1 MAIAWAEDF
10 KEQVKVFAVL
20 LLIEVVVEV
29 VSYEWLGDHLFG
41 VAWHSHGIVE
51 YLVHSVW
58 LMIVMTPLLFW
69 YVRRQLRTQSRL
81 HHDLWQMAHY
91 DELTGLPNR
100 RLAFTNMKEFLSDS
114 VGSGHPMAVL
124 LIDLD
129 RFKQVNDSLGH
140 DVGDEVL
147 KIAAGR
153 VRDVLGRG
161 EIAAR
166 LGGDEF
172 LVMIPAA
179 STEEAVQ
186 AANLLLER
194 LQEKITWNG
203 YEFYLTA
210 SIGIAL
216 CPVSGET
223 VSSVM
228 KSADLAMYEA
238 KRDGKNRWHI
248 HMEALQEKLYSTFR
262 LENDLRRALH
272 EQNELFLEFQPQM
285 NVGTNRV
292 DSLEA
297 LIRWHHPTLGLIP
310 PSEFIPIAEDS
321 GLIVKIGALVLQ
333 TACAQLNEW
342 KRQNKSILP
351 IGVNVSQVELAQQ
364 DFVEKFLHVLSD
376 YDIDTS
382 LVFIEITET
391 SLMKNEREVR
401 DKLTQLRQRGIH
413 VMLDDFGN
421 GYNSLGVLRQ
431 LPIDTVKIDRT
442 FVRDIH
448 SSVADRSLF
457 SALVH
462 LAHSFSLTVL
472 AEGVEHQ
479 QQLAV
484 VSEERC
490 DQYQGY
496 LFSRPITA
504 NKVAI
509 DYL

>member
-1 MAIAWAEDF
+1 
-10 KEQVKVFAVL
+10 
-20 LLIEVVVEV
+20 
-29 VSYEWLGDHLFG
+29 
-41 VAWHSHGIVE
+41 
-51 YLVHSVW
+51 
-58 LMIVMTPLLFW
+58 
-69 YVRRQLRTQSRL
+69 
-81 HHDLWQMAHY
+81 MAHH

-100 RLAFTNMKEFLSDS
+100 RLAYIKMKELLSDS
-114 VGSGHPMAVL
+114 IRSGDSMAVL

-129 RFKQVNDSLGH
+129 RFKEVNDSLGH

-153 VRDVLGRG
+153 ICHLLGMG
-161 EIAAR
+161 EVAAR

-172 LVMIPAA
+172 LVMIPVS

-186 AANLLLER
+186 AADLLLER

-228 KSADLAMYEA
+228 RSADLAMYEA

-262 LENDLRRALH
+262 LQNDLRRAVY
-272 EQNELFLEFQPQM
+272 EQDQLFLEFQPQV
-285 NVGTNRV
+285 NVETNRV

-297 LIRWHHPTLGLIP
+297 LIRWQHPTLGVIP

-333 TACAQLNEW
+333 TVCIQLNEW
-342 KRQNKSILP
+342 KRTNKTILP
-351 IGVNVSQVELAQQ
+351 IGVNVSQIELAQP
-364 DFVEKFLHVLSD
+364 DFVETFLSVIAD
-376 YDIDTS
+376 YNIDTS
-382 LVFIEITET
+382 LICIEVTET

-401 DKLTQLRQRGIH
+401 DKLTQLRQRGIC

>member
-1 MAIAWAEDF
+1 
-10 KEQVKVFAVL
+10 
-20 LLIEVVVEV
+20 
-29 VSYEWLGDHLFG
+29 
-41 VAWHSHGIVE
+41 
-51 YLVHSVW
+51 
-58 LMIVMTPLLFW
+58 
-69 YVRRQLRTQSRL
+69 
-81 HHDLWQMAHY
+81 MAHY

-100 RLAFTNMKEFLSDS
+100 RLAYIKMKELLSGSIRSGDS
-114 VGSGHPMAVL
+114 MAVL

-129 RFKQVNDSLGH
+129 RFKEVNDSLGH

-153 VRDVLGRG
+153 FRGVLNNGAV
-161 EIAAR
+161 AAR

-172 LVMIPAA
+172 LIMIPVV
-179 STEEAVQ
+179 SMEEAVQ
-186 AANLLLER
+186 TADSLLER

-216 CPVSGET
+216 CPVSGDT
-223 VSSVM
+223 VSSVL

-262 LENDLRRALH
+262 LENDLRRAVY
-272 EQNELFLEFQPQM
+272 ERDQLFLEFQPQV
-285 NVGTNRV
+285 NVETNRV

-297 LIRWHHPTLGLIP
+297 LIRWQHPTLGVIP

-333 TACAQLNEW
+333 TVCAQLNEW
-342 KRQNKSILP
+342 KKQNKSILP
-351 IGVNVSQVELAQQ
+351 IGVNVSQIELAQP
-364 DFVEKFLHVLSD
+364 DFVDKFLSVIAD
-376 YDIDTS
+376 YNIDTS
-382 LVFIEITET
+382 LVCIEVTET

-490 DQYQGY
+490 DQYQGH

-504 NKVAI
+504 NKVAV